1 MPPLRRA
8 WRIARLATLPE
19 TRRLIVATAKPS
31 TVRALARRVREDRAG
46 VVRDLVHPGNARR
59 LISQAARHPA
69 AAELANAGFLLLPTR
84 YTPVGWVATCA
95 SPIRAETRG
104 HRTHRLSRGYRRRR
118 SGPSVIQ
125 SIAVPMIQATIL
137 TSQ

>member
-8 WRIARLATLPE
+8 CRIARLATLPE

-31 TVRALARRVREDRAG
+31 TVRAVARRVREDRGG

-59 LISQAARHPA
+59 FISQAARHPA

-84 YTPVGWVATCA
+84 YTPVGWVATWVA
-95 SPIRAETRG
+95 
-104 HRTHRLSRGYRRRR
+104 RRVLRR
-118 SGPSVIQ
+118 SAPKP
-125 SIAVPMIQATIL
+125 AVTERIE
-137 TSQ
+137 